1 MAMAMATESMYHEG
15 MRRLQDGNDSRR
27 LADRL
32 QQLTLHAVFSEA
44 DRAFVEAS
52 SMLFLATADS
62 HGQPDCS
69 YKGGLPGFVQVLAD
83 EHDRL
88 LEQFPGAQRMVR
100 VQATHIFPN
109 CPRYIH
115 RLDLQEPSAFA
126 PRANYTPPVPQWK
139 SWDALSDV
147 LPRSDR

>member
-1 MAMAMATESMYHEG
+1 
-15 MRRLQDGNDSRR
+15 
-27 LADRL
+27 
-32 QQLTLHAVFSEA
+32 
-44 DRAFVEAS
+44 
-52 SMLFLATADS
+52 MLFLATADS

-126 PRANYTPPVPQWK
+126 PRASYTPPVPQWK